1 MGTLDIRI
9 EPLAVDVSVTR
20 DALRVVL
27 ADGREVSAP
36 IEWFPRL
43 RNATDIQR
51 KDWRLIGRGIGIHWE
66 EIDED
71 ISVESLLAVNK

>member
-1 MGTLDIRI
+1 MSTSDIRI
-9 EPLAVDVSVTR
+9 EPLVVDVSVTR

-43 RNATDIQR
+43 RNATEMQR
-51 KDWRLIGRGIGIHWE
+51 
-66 EIDED
+66 
-71 ISVESLLAVNK
+71 